1 MYKVYVIY
9 SSSFE
14 RYYVGITD
22 NIEVR
27 IKRHNSGKTKSTKA
41 YVPWEVILTEDYEN
55 RLAARER
62 EKYLKSAA
70 GRRWRKLNIRPRGA
84 TEYPPVPER
93 GRVVVIE

>member
-27 IKRHNSGKTKSTKA
+27 LKQHNSGKTKSTKA
-41 YVPWEVILTEDYEN
+41 YVPWEVVLTEDYE
-55 RLAARER
+55 
-62 EKYLKSAA
+62 
-70 GRRWRKLNIRPRGA
+70 
-84 TEYPPVPER
+84 T
-93 GRVVVIE
+93 